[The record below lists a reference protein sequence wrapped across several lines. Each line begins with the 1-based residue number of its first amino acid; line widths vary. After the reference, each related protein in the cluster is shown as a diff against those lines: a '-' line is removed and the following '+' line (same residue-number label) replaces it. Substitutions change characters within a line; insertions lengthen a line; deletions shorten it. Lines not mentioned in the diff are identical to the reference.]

1 MTPCFQTLT
10 PDVKVLTQARM
21 LLATARD
28 LHGDLEG
35 AYLLRSALADQGD
48 AARHRGVLS
57 LAINA
62 LALAALESDEE
73 RFTNFLVEAE
83 DALER
88 CDPDRQMQDNVEGS
102 DGQATQAGIK
112 VARTLLGLLQS
123 QAQPERHLAQASFD
137 ATPEAVVA
145 RSILTAHCALIGGRN
160 VVVPD
165 DFEEG
170 EVLEHHADA
179 LRALLTA
186 SSEFMA
192 PSHSQKLKPYQ
203 FEVWRLRIRIAAAQS
218 PLTGRRCNSCLV
230 NLSKPTT
237 RDQTERRTF
246 LSWRYRPTKNLVK
259 MRRRPGSKNN
269 LSILIARCKSKHK
282 GGLVSS
288 PDFTQHAHDLLQQ
301 MSAIVDAL
309 IVAVEES
316 RFDDLEGL
324 LGQRDVCQNAL
335 EELAQAQPL
344 RPESLEP
351 SLEQIQEKD
360 RRLEAILKT
369 GQLRSREGLDALA
382 QRTRAR
388 QAYQAGESR

>member
-1 MTPCFQTLT
+1 MGTWRGRTCC
-10 PDVKVLTQARM
+10 VR
-21 LLATARD
+21 R
-28 LHGDLEG
+28 
-35 AYLLRSALADQGD
+35 LADQGD
-48 AARHRGVLS
+48 AAHGTEVFFP

-88 CDPDRQMQDNVEGS
+88 CDPDRQLQDNTEGS

-218 PLTGRRCNSCLV
+218 PPDWETVQQLLGELEQIYNF
-230 NLSKPTT
+230 

-246 LSWRYRPTKNLVK
+246 LSWR
-259 MRRRPGSKNN
+259 
-269 LSILIARCKSKHK
+269 LS
-282 GGLVSS
+282 
-288 PDFTQHAHDLLQQ
+288 
-301 MSAIVDAL
+301 
-309 IVAVEES
+309 
-316 RFDDLEGL
+316 
-324 LGQRDVCQNAL
+324 GQ
-335 EELAQAQPL
+335 
-344 RPESLEP
+344 
-351 SLEQIQEKD
+351 
-360 RRLEAILKT
+360 
-369 GQLRSREGLDALA
+369 
-382 QRTRAR
+382 QRTW
-388 QAYQAGESR
+388 SRCGGGPNQRTT

>member
-1 MTPCFQTLT
+1 
-10 PDVKVLTQARM
+10 M

-48 AARHRGVLS
+48 AAHGTEVFFP
-57 LAINA
+57 LAFNA
-62 LALAALESDEE
+62 LALAALESEEE

-88 CDPDRQMQDNVEGS
+88 CDPDRQMQDNIEGS

-192 PSHSQKLKPYQ
+192 PSQSQKLNPYQ

-218 PLTGRRCNSCLV
+218 PPDWQTVQQLLGELEQTYNF
-230 NLSKPTT
+230 

-246 LSWRYRPTKNLVK
+246 LSWRYRANK
-259 MRRRPGSKNN
+259 
-269 LSILIARCKSKHK
+269 
-282 GGLVSS
+282 
-288 PDFTQHAHDLLQQ
+288 
-301 MSAIVDAL
+301 
-309 IVAVEES
+309 E
-316 RFDDLEGL
+316 
-324 LGQRDVCQNAL
+324 LGQDAAASRIKEQLQHLDREMQ
-335 EELAQAQPL
+335 EQAQ
-344 RPESLEP
+344 RVAS
-351 SLEQIQEKD
+351 
-360 RRLEAILKT
+360 
-369 GQLRSREGLDALA
+369 
-382 QRTRAR
+382 
-388 QAYQAGESR
+388 

>member
-1 MTPCFQTLT
+1 METWKGRTCCVQ
-10 PDVKVLTQARM
+10 R
-21 LLATARD
+21 
-28 LHGDLEG
+28 
-35 AYLLRSALADQGD
+35 LADQGD
-48 AARHRGVLS
+48 AARRRGVLS

-102 DGQATQAGIK
+102 EGQATQAGIK

-186 SSEFMA
+186 SSEFMRPA
-192 PSHSQKLKPYQ
+192 TRKSSSRTNLKCGVFESGSRPPS
-203 FEVWRLRIRIAAAQS
+203 R

-237 RDQTERRTF
+237 
-246 LSWRYRPTKNLVK
+246 SVTK
-259 MRRRPGSKNN
+259 R
-269 LSILIARCKSKHK
+269 
-282 GGLVSS
+282 
-288 PDFTQHAHDLLQQ
+288 
-301 MSAIVDAL
+301 
-309 IVAVEES
+309 
-316 RFDDLEGL
+316 
-324 LGQRDVCQNAL
+324 NAG
-335 EELAQAQPL
+335 PF
-344 RPESLEP
+344 
-351 SLEQIQEKD
+351 
-360 RRLEAILKT
+360 
-369 GQLRSREGLDALA
+369 
-382 QRTRAR
+382 
-388 QAYQAGESR
+388 

>member
-1 MTPCFQTLT
+1 
-10 PDVKVLTQARM
+10 M

-35 AYLLRSALADQGD
+35 AYLLRQALADQGD
-48 AARHRGVLS
+48 AAHGTEVFFP

-88 CDPDRQMQDNVEGS
+88 CDPDRQMQDNMES
-102 DGQATQAGIK
+102 SNGQATQAGIK

-237 RDQTERRTF
+237 SVTKRNAGPFELGATE
-246 LSWRYRPTKNLVK
+246 PTKSLVK
-259 MRRRPGSKNN
+259 MRRRPESKNN
-269 LSILIARCKSKHK
+269 LSILTARCKSKHK
-282 GGLVSS
+282 EWPREQSGLH
-288 PDFTQHAHDLLQQ
+288 PA
-301 MSAIVDAL
+301 SARSA
-309 IVAVEES
+309 AA
-316 RFDDLEGL
+316 
-324 LGQRDVCQNAL
+324 DVGH
-335 EELAQAQPL
+335 
-344 RPESLEP
+344 R
-351 SLEQIQEKD
+351 
-360 RRLEAILKT
+360 
-369 GQLRSREGLDALA
+369 
-382 QRTRAR
+382 
-388 QAYQAGESR
+388 